1 MDAPDCAGIDSNG
14 GIAARSRAQSGSGPS
29 RKNDDR
35 MGQAKAKNVR
45 GRKLSNFSQAD
56 LRTHEFEQGNEENNQ
71 KGEIEK
77 NRLELSDEPMDLAE

>member
-1 MDAPDCAGIDSNG
+1 
-14 GIAARSRAQSGSGPS
+14 
-29 RKNDDR
+29 